1 MELMRETEIDVVY
14 KLHQYKTELQNEL
27 VLVLDYWMKYSTD
40 EEHGGFYGSVNN
52 NNEPDTNAAKGIV
65 MMSRIC
71 WSFSAAYRFNKQP
84 QYYATAERAFNYIFD
99 HFVDREH
106 GGVYWSVDT
115 TGNMLDGKKQIY
127 GLAFCIYGLTEYYKI
142 SGNPTALNTAIDLYI
157 FIEEKSFDGV
167 NNGYTEAFA
176 RDWEDIADL
185 RLSAKDNNERKTAN
199 THLHIVEAYTNLYTV
214 WPKEKLKDR
223 IANLLELFQQHF
235 INKKHHHLH
244 LFFDDVWN
252 LRSTLQSYG
261 HDIEA
266 AWLLQKCA
274 EVIKHPSL
282 IQQFKELA
290 VPVTNAAIE
299 GLDNDG
305 GLWYEYEPSNNHL
318 VEEKHWW
325 PQAEAMVGFY
335 NAYQLTG
342 EQHYLRQSLQ
352 SWEFIK
358 NHIKDETNGEWFWGV
373 NNDYS
378 AMEKEKAGFWK
389 CPYHSSRALLEVMK
403 RIDQIN

>member
-1 MELMRETEIDVVY
+1 MELMRETEIEVLH
-14 KLHQYKTELQNEL
+14 KLQQYKTELQNEL
-27 VLVLDYWMKYSTD
+27 VSVLNYWMKYTID

-52 NNEPDTNAAKGIV
+52 NNEPDTAAAKGIV

-84 QYYATAERAFNYIFD
+84 QYYAIAERAFNYIFD
-99 HFVDREH
+99 HFIDREY
-106 GGVYWSVDT
+106 GGVYWSVDAM
-115 TGNMLDGKKQIY
+115 GNMLDGKKQIY
-127 GLAFCIYGLTEYYKI
+127 GLAFCIYGLTEFYKI
-142 SGNPTALNTAIDLYI
+142 SRNPSALNTAIDLYN
-157 FIEEKSFDGV
+157 FIEEKSFDAA
-167 NNGYTEAFA
+167 NNGYTEALA
-176 RDWEDIADL
+176 RDWQETADL
-185 RLSAKDNNERKTAN
+185 RLSAKDNNDRKTAN
-199 THLHIVEAYTNLYTV
+199 THLHIVEAYSNLYSV
-214 WPKEKLKDR
+214 WPKEKLKER
-223 IANLLELFQQHF
+223 ISNLLELFQQHF
-235 INKKHHHLH
+235 INKEHHHLH

-266 AWLLQKCA
+266 AWLLQQCA

-290 VPVTNAAIE
+290 VPVTKAAAE
-299 GLDNDG
+299 GLDKDG
-305 GLWYEYEPSNNHL
+305 GLWYEYEPSNDHL
-318 VEEKHWW
+318 IEEKHSW
-325 PQAEAMVGFY
+325 PQAEAMIGFC

-342 EQHYLRQSLQ
+342 EQHYLQQSFK

-358 NHIKDETNGEWFWGV
+358 KHIKDETNGEWFWGV